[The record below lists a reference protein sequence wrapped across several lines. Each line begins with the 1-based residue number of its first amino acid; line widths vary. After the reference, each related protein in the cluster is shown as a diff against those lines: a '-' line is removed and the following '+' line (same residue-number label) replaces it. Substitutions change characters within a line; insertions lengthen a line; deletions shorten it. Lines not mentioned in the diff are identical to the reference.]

1 MAPKHEK
8 GNTTGDHDA
17 ADVRVRRARARAPY
31 ASISSISVLDFCY
44 AGSIVLCRSE
54 RARASWRASVC
65 LIRLSSVLAV
75 FCWPYVSISGIVV
88 TGGERQ
94 SERRR
99 PCRPL
104 PPGPTI
110 ITKLG

>member
-17 ADVRVRRARARAPY
+17 ADARVRRARALY

-44 AGSIVLCRSE
+44 AGSIV
-54 RARASWRASVC
+54 
-65 LIRLSSVLAV
+65 
-75 FCWPYVSISGIVV
+75 
-88 TGGERQ
+88 Q
-94 SERRR
+94 ERRR

-110 ITKLG
+110 KLNIVPLALHVGTPLSLSLSLSLSL